1 MPGWFRPFAGRAIVF
16 QSKWDNSRTLGFIGW
31 LNMGFWWRP
40 LGVLASVML
49 VALLLWA
56 DSGWVAALAFLAG
69 IQAFVMLRRLL
80 QEYRLSR
87 WLENPDEVEPPDA
100 TGTWGDIF
108 YRLDKL
114 QRRQRASRSELTNAL
129 EQFEHAAQAVPDGMV
144 ILNRS
149 DQIEWCN
156 PASRKYLGLDCER
169 DRGQFIRYLL
179 RQAPFLEF
187 LDAADYSQRLV
198 CKSPIN
204 REVSLSMQ
212 LVPFGAAQKLLVAR
226 DITDLE
232 RVDAMRRD
240 FIANVSH
247 ELRTPLTVV
256 GGFVETLAD
265 ETNLSAEES
274 RRYFDLMLDHT
285 RRMQRLLDD
294 LLTLSQ
300 LESDDHA
307 LKEAPIDV
315 KELAG
320 ALKSD
325 AESLSRGRH
334 TVRLQ
339 LESSAGLKGNVQ
351 EIRSALSNLV
361 SNAVR
366 YTPDGGEI
374 TLTWR
379 EQGDEGV
386 FAVTDT
392 GEGIAPE
399 HIPRLTERFYRVD
412 RSRSRETGGTGLGLA
427 IVKHVLTRHGARL
440 DIRSVPSKGSTF
452 AVVFPAQRVQR
463 PKAPEGDNVIPFRE
477 REQAAG

>member
-1 MPGWFRPFAGRAIVF
+1 
-16 QSKWDNSRTLGFIGW
+16 
-31 LNMGFWWRP
+31 MGFWWRP
-40 LGVLASVML
+40 LGVLAGVML
-49 VALLLWA
+49 VALILWA
-56 DSGWVAALAFLAG
+56 GSGWVAALAFLAG
-69 IQAFVMLRRLL
+69 IQAFVMLRRLW

-87 WLENPDEVEPPDA
+87 WLENPDAVDPPDA
-100 TGTWGDIF
+100 SGTWGDIF

-156 PASRKYLGLDCER
+156 PASRKYMGLDCER

-179 RQAPFLEF
+179 RQAHFLEF
-187 LDAADYSQRLV
+187 LDAVDYSQRLV

-204 REVSLSMQ
+204 REITLSLQ
-212 LVPFGAAQKLLVAR
+212 LVPFGASQKLLVAR

-265 ETNLSAEES
+265 AHDLPAEES

-285 RRMQRLLDD
+285 RRMQHLLDD
-294 LLTLSQ
+294 LLTLSR
-300 LESDDHA
+300 LESDEHT
-307 LKEAPIDV
+307 LKDAPINV
-315 KELAG
+315 HELAE

-325 AESLSRGRH
+325 AESLSRDRH
-334 TVRLQ
+334 RIRLK
-339 LESSAGLKGNVQ
+339 LDSDAGLKGNLQ
-351 EIRSALSNLV
+351 EIRSALGNLV

-374 TLTWR
+374 TLAWR
-379 EQGDEGV
+379 EQGHEGV
-386 FAVTDT
+386 FSVTDT

-440 DIRSVPSKGSTF
+440 DIQSIPGKGSTF
-452 AVVFPAQRVQR
+452 SVVFPAQRVQQ
-463 PKAPEGDNVIPFRE
+463 PSVPDSGKVIPFPE
-477 REQAAG
+477 RGHAAG

>member
-1 MPGWFRPFAGRAIVF
+1 
-16 QSKWDNSRTLGFIGW
+16 
-31 LNMGFWWRP
+31 MGFWWRP

-56 DSGWVAALAFLAG
+56 DSGWIAALAFLAG
-69 IQAFVMLRRLL
+69 IQAFVMLRRLF

-108 YRLDKL
+108 YRLEKL

-179 RQAPFLEF
+179 RQAHFLEF
-187 LDAADYSQRLV
+187 LDAADYSRRLV

-204 REVSLSMQ
+204 REVSLSLQ

-256 GGFVETLAD
+256 GGFVETLANNQD
-265 ETNLSAEES
+265 LPAEES
-274 RRYFDLMLDHT
+274 RRYFDLMLDHAQ
-285 RRMQRLLDD
+285 RMQRLLDD
-294 LLTLSQ
+294 LLTLSR
-300 LESDDHA
+300 LESDEPNLADETVPMHDLA
-307 LKEAPIDV
+307 RTLKTE
-315 KELAG
+315 
-320 ALKSD
+320 

-334 TVRLQ
+334 QVALHIGTD
-339 LESSAGLKGNVQ
+339 ANIKGGLQ

-366 YTPDGGEI
+366 YTPAGGEI
-374 TLTWR
+374 TLAWR
-379 EQGDEGV
+379 ERAGAGV
-386 FAVTDT
+386 FSVSDT
-392 GEGIAPE
+392 GEGIAAE
-399 HIPRLTERFYRVD
+399 HLPRLTERFYRVD

-427 IVKHVLTRHGARL
+427 IVKHVLMRHGARL
-440 DIRSVPSKGSTF
+440 DIQSTPGKGSTF
-452 AVVFPAQRVQR
+452 SVVFPAQRMR
-463 PKAPEGDNVIPFRE
+463 PPKVLVDADNVIPLRE
-477 REQAAG
+477 QGQAAG

>member
-1 MPGWFRPFAGRAIVF
+1 M
-16 QSKWDNSRTLGFIGW
+16 
-31 LNMGFWWRP
+31 MGFWWRP

-56 DSGWVAALAFLAG
+56 ASGLVAALGFLAG
-69 IQAFVMLRRLL
+69 IQAFVMLRRLW
-80 QEYRLSR
+80 QEFRLAR
-87 WLENPDEVEPPDA
+87 WLENPDEVEAPDA

-108 YRLDKL
+108 YRLEKL

-144 ILNRS
+144 ILNGS
-149 DQIEWCN
+149 EQIEWCN
-156 PASRKYLGLDCER
+156 PASRKYMGLDAER

-179 RQAPFLEF
+179 RQANFLEF
-187 LDAADYSQRLV
+187 LDAADYSRRLV

-204 REVSLSMQ
+204 RELTLSMQ
-212 LVPFGAAQKLLVAR
+212 LVPFGEGKKLLVAR
-226 DITDLE
+226 DVTELE

-265 ETNLSAEES
+265 APELPPAES

-285 RRMQRLLDD
+285 RRMQHLLDD
-294 LLTLSQ
+294 LLTLSR
-300 LESDDHA
+300 LESEEHILKDEAVDVTELARA
-307 LKEAPIDV
+307 LKTE
-315 KELAG
+315 
-320 ALKSD
+320 

-334 TVRLQ
+334 QISLKID
-339 LESSAGLKGNVQ
+339 SSASLKGNLQ
-351 EIRSALSNLV
+351 EIRSALGNLV

-366 YTPDGGEI
+366 YTPAGGEI
-374 TLTWR
+374 TLAWR
-379 EQGDEGV
+379 EHNGEGI
-386 FAVTDT
+386 FSVTDT
-392 GEGIAPE
+392 GEGIAAE
-399 HIPRLTERFYRVD
+399 HIPRLTERFYRID
-412 RSRSRETGGTGLGLA
+412 RSRSRDTGGTGLGLA

-440 DIRSVPSKGSTF
+440 DIQSTPGKGSAF
-452 AVVFPAQRVQR
+452 SAIFPVARIQQSS
-463 PKAPEGDNVIPFRE
+463 PPESGKVIPFRE

>member
-1 MPGWFRPFAGRAIVF
+1 
-16 QSKWDNSRTLGFIGW
+16 
-31 LNMGFWWRP
+31 MGFWWRP
-40 LGVLASVML
+40 LSVLASVML
-49 VALLLWA
+49 VALILWA
-56 DSGWVAALAFLAG
+56 GSGWVAALGFLAG
-69 IQAFVMLRRLL
+69 VQAFVMLRRLW
-80 QEYRLSR
+80 QEFRLAR
-87 WLENPDEVEPPDA
+87 WLENPDEVDPPDA

-108 YRLDKL
+108 YRLQKL
-114 QRRQRASRSELTNAL
+114 QKRQKASRGELTSAL
-129 EQFEHAAQAVPDGMV
+129 EQFEHAAMAVPDGMV

-156 PASRKYLGLDCER
+156 PASRKFLGLDCER
-169 DRGQFIRYLL
+169 DRGQFVRYLL
-179 RQAPFLEF
+179 RQAHFLDF
-187 LDAADYSQRLV
+187 LDAADYSRRLV

-204 REVSLSMQ
+204 RELTLSLQ
-212 LVPFGAAQKLLVAR
+212 LVPFGASQKLLVAR

-265 ETNLSAEES
+265 APDLPPAES

-285 RRMQRLLDD
+285 RRMQHLLDD
-294 LLTLSQ
+294 LLTLSR
-300 LESDDHA
+300 LESADHT
-307 LKEAPIDV
+307 LNDEPV
-315 KELAG
+315 NVSELAQV
-320 ALKSD
+320 LKGE

-334 TVRLQ
+334 RVNLDVG
-339 LESSAGLKGNVQ
+339 SSAWLKGNLQ
-351 EIRSALSNLV
+351 EIRSALGNLV

-374 TLTWR
+374 RLAWR
-379 EQGDEGV
+379 ERNGEGV
-386 FAVTDT
+386 FSVTDT
-392 GEGIAPE
+392 GEGIAAE

-440 DIRSVPSKGSTF
+440 DVQSIPGKGSTF
-452 AVVFPAQRVQR
+452 SAIFPAQRLMA
-463 PKAPEGDNVIPFRE
+463 APPSATVIPFPAQG
-477 REQAAG
+477 QAAG